1 MISHRPWFPTF
12 LVSLAAVAAGACSM
26 LPWLAGRSAAGPS
39 ETTSASNGEQI
50 YFSAV
55 SERTGR
61 LDYRGGPL
69 GGGMMTGW
77 RGLACVS
84 CHGADGR
91 GGVHVMHMS
100 VMAAPDIRWSTLAAE
115 MDEAP
120 DGQSLPQGEH
130 GEGMAGYDLAAFRLA
145 VVDGQHPDG
154 TDLSRNMPRWELSDE
169 DLSDLAEFLRSLP

>member
-1 MISHRPWFPTF
+1 MRIVIGLQT
-12 LVSLAAVAAGACSM
+12 AVLAGACGM
-26 LPWLAGRSAAGPS
+26 LPWLAGRSVDGLRAGTF
-39 ETTSASNGEQI
+39 ESNGERI
-50 YFSAV
+50 YLSAT

-100 VMAAPDIRWSTLAAE
+100 EMDPPDIRWSTLVAE
-115 MDEAP
+115 TDEGH
-120 DGQSLPQGEH
+120 DGPSLPRGEH
-130 GEGMAGYDLAAFRLA
+130 GEAMARYDLAAFRLA

-154 TDLSRNMPRWELSDE
+154 TELSRDMPRWDLVDE
-169 DLSDLAEFLRSLP
+169 DLADLAEFLRSLP